1 MTERELQDAI
11 THLAQLRGWL
21 VYHPYDSRKSEPG
34 FPDLTMVRDGRLV
47 FAELKSAK
55 GKVSPAQRVW
65 LQRLEATSAE
75 VHVWYPHDWPAAVVG
90 VLS

>member
-11 THLAQLRGWL
+11 IELARIRGWL
-21 VYHPYDSRKSEPG
+21 VYHPFDSRKSEPG
-34 FPDLTMVRDGRLV
+34 FPDLTMVRGDRLV

-55 GKVSPAQRVW
+55 GRVSPAQRVW
-65 LQRLEATSAE
+65 LERLEQTPAE
-75 VHVWYPHDWPAAVVG
+75 VHVWYPHDWPAAVAA